1 MAASTRNS
9 DGAGSRKSTVAKRAA
24 SAAES
29 SSPRK
34 ASRAGA
40 ASSAGSRS
48 RTRSPAGGTSAT
60 TTSTG
65 AAGRAR
71 STPAA
76 TGRPRRTARNA
87 EPEDEHS
94 RTGGVLDLTVTG
106 GIVRDLE
113 DIASRSPELS
123 RSGLAMTAL
132 ALAREMDSES
142 SATSKSMCATA
153 LVNVMDRLRELA
165 PPDEKRDGL
174 DDLASRRA
182 ARLAGGTGTTR

>member
-1 MAASTRNS
+1 MAGTIRNF
-9 DGAGSRKSTVAKRAA
+9 GAAGSAKSTGAKSVVPVAAGR
-24 SAAES
+24 SR
-29 SSPRK
+29 RK
-34 ASRAGA
+34 A
-40 ASSAGSRS
+40 
-48 RTRSPAGGTSAT
+48 SPAGGASNAGSPSKRRSGAGGISDT

-65 AAGRAR
+65 RAGRAR

-153 LVNVMDRLRELA
+153 LVNVMGRLRELA